1 MITGEF
7 FVMFFD
13 GSRKNG
19 VVLVV
24 EDDPDVRQTAV
35 ELLEAN
41 GFTAIEAANGREALE
56 ILSGDPT
63 IRVMFTDVMMPGI
76 SGTTLA
82 QRALAIRPGLE
93 VLLTSA
99 FLRDAAAGD
108 LEVLQKPYREEDL
121 VARLERRLRQ

>member
-1 MITGEF
+1 
-7 FVMFFD
+7 MFFD
-13 GSRKNG
+13 SGKKRG

-35 ELLEAN
+35 ELLEDN
-41 GFTAIEAANGREALE
+41 GFTAVEAASGREALE
-56 ILSGDPT
+56 ILRRDPT
-63 IRVMFTDVMMPGI
+63 IRVMFSDVIMPGI

-82 QRALAIRPGLE
+82 QRAMEIRPDLK

-108 LEVLQKPYREEDL
+108 LEVLQKPYSEEDL
-121 VARLERRLRQ
+121 VERLEQRLRH

>member
-1 MITGEF
+1 
-7 FVMFFD
+7 MFFD
-13 GSRKNG
+13 VNRKNG

-35 ELLEAN
+35 ELLEDN
-41 GFTAIEAANGREALE
+41 GFTVVEAASGREALK
-56 ILSGDPT
+56 IIAGDPT

-82 QRALAIRPGLE
+82 QRALAIRPGLK

-108 LEVLQKPYREEDL
+108 LEVLPKPYREEEL
-121 VARLERRLRQ
+121 VARLEQRLRQ

>member
-1 MITGEF
+1 
-7 FVMFFD
+7 MFFD
-13 GSRKNG
+13 SRKKSD

-35 ELLEAN
+35 DLLEAN
-41 GFTAIEAANGREALE
+41 GFTVVEAANGREALE
-56 ILSGDPT
+56 IVGADPT

-82 QRALAIRPGLE
+82 QRAMEIRPDLK

-99 FLRDAAAGD
+99 FLRDAAVGD
-108 LEVLQKPYREEDL
+108 IEVLQKPYREEDL
-121 VARLERRLRQ
+121 VARLEQQLRH

>member
-13 GSRKNG
+13 GSKKNG

-56 ILSGDPT
+56 ILGGDPT
-63 IRVMFTDVMMPGI
+63 IRAMFTDVMMPGI

-82 QRALAIRPGLE
+82 QRALAIRPGLK

-99 FLRDAAAGD
+99 FLRDEVAGD
-108 LEVLQKPYREEDL
+108 LEVLPKPYREEEL
-121 VARLERRLRQ
+121 VARLEQRLRQ

>member
-1 MITGEF
+1 
-7 FVMFFD
+7 MFFGPERD
-13 GSRKNG
+13 RA

-24 EDDPDVRQTAV
+24 EDDPDVRQTAA
-35 ELLEAN
+35 EILESN
-41 GFTAIEAANGREALE
+41 GFTAVEAANGREALE
-56 ILSGDPT
+56 ILRRDPT
-63 IRVMFTDVMMPGI
+63 IRVMFTDVIMPGI

-82 QRALAIRPGLE
+82 QRAMELRPDLK

-121 VARLERRLRQ
+121 VDRLEQRLRR

>member
-1 MITGEF
+1 
-7 FVMFFD
+7 MFFD
-13 GSRKNG
+13 VSKRNG

-41 GFTAIEAANGREALE
+41 GFTVVEAANGREALE
-56 ILSGDPT
+56 ILAGDPT

-82 QRALAIRPGLE
+82 QRALAIRPDLK

-108 LEVLQKPYREEDL
+108 LEVLQKPYREEEL
-121 VARLERRLRQ
+121 VARLEQRLRQ